1 MNAVGLAHYEDGSK
15 EEKKEVKE
23 VAHHEEMQGDN
34 FGGHR
39 DSMPRGARSVG
50 LDISFPYAQHVYG
63 IPEHATSLS
72 LPTTAPGS
80 AGVNGH
86 FSEPYRLYNLD
97 VFEYEIGNTMALYGS
112 IPLLLAHGK
121 VPSAQSKTGK
131 KSMTAVCITLCA

>member
-1 MNAVGLAHYEDGSK
+1 
-15 EEKKEVKE
+15 
-23 VAHHEEMQGDN
+23 MQGDN

-50 LDISFPYAQHVYG
+50 LDIAFPYAQHVYG

-80 AGVNGH
+80 AGQQAHYG
-86 FSEPYRLYNLD
+86 EPYRLYNLD
-97 VFEYEIGNTMALYGS
+97 VFEYEIGNTMALYGN

-121 VPSAQSKTGK
+121 VTDKATAGK
-131 KSMTAVCITLCA
+131 KKSTTSVSMFLSSHRSC